1 MGFLSNLS
9 GGSSRRDLRVAQ
21 GQADQALQQG
31 FDQSNQRYDQA
42 SGMLDPYARSG
53 QQGQE
58 FYNNLLGLNGAD
70 ARASSQGIITSD
82 PQWSGK
88 FAADSNAMLR
98 NMNARGQGA
107 GGAAALA
114 GQRVLSQNY
123 GNAMD
128 RYMNLGQ
135 QGLQATGA
143 QADIRRQQGDNAYG
157 YGATRAANY
166 QQMGNAL
173 AGTRSTGINN
183 ITGLVGTAINAY
195 AVANGMPPSMPT
207 KK

>member
-1 MGFLSNLS
+1 MGFLDNLT
-9 GGSSRRDLRVAQ
+9 GGASRRDLRAAQ
-21 GQADQALQQG
+21 AQSDQALQQG

-42 SGMLDPYARSG
+42 AGMLDPYARGG

-70 ARASSQGIITSD
+70 ARATSQGVITSD

-88 FAADSNAMLR
+88 FAADSNAMLKY
-98 NMNARGQGA
+98 MNARGQGA

-128 RYMNLGQ
+128 RYMQLGQ
-135 QGLQATGA
+135 QGMQATGQ
-143 QADIRRQQGDNAYG
+143 QAGIRQQQGDNAYG

-166 QQMGNAL
+166 QNMGNAL

-183 ITGLVGTAINAY
+183 ITGLLGTGLQAMA
-195 AVANGMPPSMPT
+195 AANGMPT
-207 KK
+207 TGRR